1 MNLKQTF
8 LTATL
13 MCILNVML
21 AQVDTIVLGNQIW
34 LKNNLDVQVK
44 GAAYYDFD
52 AQKYKS
58 YGKLYTWQEAD
69 KACPAGWHL
78 PTQEEF
84 KQLLKEAKKS
94 RKSVYEFL
102 TDEKG
107 FNAKLSGFIFGVSSR
122 NVGLEGNY
130 WSATEMK
137 DGGGAYLIHLD
148 KNKKKVKL
156 MAAQTSFRYSVRC
169 IKD

>member
-1 MNLKQTF
+1 MNVKHFF

-13 MCILNVML
+13 MCIFNVMF
-21 AQVDTIVLGNQIW
+21 AQGDTIVLGNQIW
-34 LKNNLDVQVK
+34 LKNNLDVQIK
-44 GAAYYDFD
+44 GAAYYDFNE
-52 AQKYKS
+52 QKFKN

-78 PTQEEF
+78 PTKEEF
-84 KQLLKEAKKS
+84 QLLLKEAKKS
-94 RKSVYEFL
+94 RKSVYGFL
-102 TDEKG
+102 TNEKG
-107 FNAKLSGFIFGVSSR
+107 FNAKLSGFIFGGSSR
-122 NVGLEGNY
+122 NLGLEGNY

-137 DGGGAYLIHLD
+137 DGGGAYLIRLD

-156 MAAQTSFRYSVRC
+156 MAAQKSFRYSVRC